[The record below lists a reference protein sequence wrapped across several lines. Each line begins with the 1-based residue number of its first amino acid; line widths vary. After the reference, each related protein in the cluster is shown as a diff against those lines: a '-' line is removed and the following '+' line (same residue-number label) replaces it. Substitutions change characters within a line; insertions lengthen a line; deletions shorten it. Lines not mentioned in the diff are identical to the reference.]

1 MKLSTRLQT
10 SPTRRLLASVALAA
24 VIAVATT
31 GCKTLQPEVTGA
43 LEPAAATPP
52 SGPDARTAVE
62 AWGERYRAKPND
74 ADTAINYAQA
84 LRAIG
89 QRAQA
94 VAVLEQASLHNPGQ
108 MGLLGAYGRA
118 LADIGSL

>member
-43 LEPAAATPP
+43 LGPAAATPP

-94 VAVLEQASLHNPGQ
+94 VAVLEAGI
-108 MGLLGAYGRA
+108 AA
-118 LADIGSL
+118 